1 MMSCRGRIIGG
12 EADIRPG
19 ANGDSRMNKGQ
30 QCGRNLFPA
39 IRFRRRAYIA
49 SVEEWIER
57 QVRERQPPVG
67 RPPVMFQRWL
77 DLLFLHWMIDPERV
91 QRTLPRG
98 LSVDTYKGMAWI
110 GIVPFCMTGVRP
122 VMLPV
127 VSSHFLELNLRTY
140 VIDRH
145 GSPGVWFYS
154 LDANHPFAVWM
165 ARLFFGLPYQHS
177 KMNVE
182 RRNEGIRYSA
192 QRSGSPSVQEYRF
205 RPSDDLG
212 EAQIGSLEFFL
223 IERYRLFAV
232 RRAQLV
238 TGRVYHSPYKLEKA
252 VASRFDKSLFELDGL
267 QPPPGPPDSV
277 LYSAQV
283 DVTVYPVEA
292 VY

>member
-1 MMSCRGRIIGG
+1 MYHRGYSPHR
-12 EADIRPG
+12 
-19 ANGDSRMNKGQ
+19 GQ
-30 QCGRNLFPA
+30 QCGRGLFPA

-57 QVRERQPPVG
+57 QLRERQPPVG

-77 DLLFLHWMIDPERV
+77 DLLFLHWMMDPEKV

-98 LSVDTYKGMAWI
+98 LSVDTHKGMAWI

-145 GSPGVWFYS
+145 GAPGVWFYS

-177 KMNVE
+177 KMKVE
-182 RRNEGIRYSA
+182 RRNEEIWYSA
-192 QRSGSPSVQEYRF
+192 QRRGSPTAQEYRF
-205 RPSDDLG
+205 RASDDLG
-212 EAQIGSLEFFL
+212 EARIGSLEFFL
-223 IERYRLFAV
+223 IERYRLFSV

-238 TGRVYHSPYKLEKA
+238 TGRVYHSPYKLKKA
-252 VASRFDKSLFELDGL
+252 VVSRFDKSLFELDGL
-267 QPPPGPPDSV
+267 QLPPGSPDSV

-292 VY
+292 VD